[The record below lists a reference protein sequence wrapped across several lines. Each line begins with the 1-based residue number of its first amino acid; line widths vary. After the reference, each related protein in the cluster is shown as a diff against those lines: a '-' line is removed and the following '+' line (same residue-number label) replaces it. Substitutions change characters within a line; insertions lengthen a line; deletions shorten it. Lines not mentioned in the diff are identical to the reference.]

1 MSDIAI
7 SQLLEE
13 LPATSLTTR
22 VLGGLDY
29 LVPGEWVNVTNFEET
44 VKLVTGEDDQA
55 LIQQV
60 GERAIALYADASN
73 GYQRAVSLY
82 KLVDSGSTM
91 AGVTALA
98 GKLAEDVSW
107 LQFLGSVTPKSE
119 TTQSIDA
126 ALKFAAEIGAFCCSN
141 GIPGDSVGEFVSAL
155 TAYEKEDKVRF
166 AAWIALD
173 CVLPLGPEFFSLL
186 TSSLSGAMDKLEASP
201 LYGKLHGFIPGSG
214 AGDKSAFLREALEKS
229 SAHITGFAQEKD
241 LTQAG
246 ILDTVKGYIDGAE
259 GKLDYAAAIL
269 DLSTNV
275 FEHTG
280 IQSVARR
287 VIKRAYA
294 EI

>member
-1 MSDIAI
+1 MSDLSI
-7 SQLLEE
+7 SELLEQR
-13 LPATSLTTR
+13 PATSLTTR

-29 LVPGEWVNVTNFEET
+29 LVPGEWVNVTSFEET

-60 GERAIALYADASN
+60 GERAIALYADADK

-91 AGVTALA
+91 AGVTSLA
-98 GKLAEDVSW
+98 SKLAEDVSW
-107 LQFLGSVTPKSE
+107 LGFLGSVTPKSE
-119 TTQSIDA
+119 TTQSVDA

-141 GIPGDSVGEFVSAL
+141 GIPGDGVADFVSAL
-155 TAYEKEDKVRF
+155 AAYEKEDKIRF
-166 AAWIALD
+166 ASWVALD

-186 TSSLSGAMDKLEASP
+186 TSSLTNAIDKLEASP
-201 LYGKLHGFIPGSG
+201 LYGKLHGFIPGG
-214 AGDKSAFLREALEKS
+214 AASDKSAFLRDALERS
-229 SAHITGFAQEKD
+229 SAHIIGFAQEKN
-241 LTQAG
+241 LTQGG
-246 ILDTVKGYIDGAE
+246 ILNAVKGYIEGAE

-269 DLSTNV
+269 DLSTNI

-294 EI
+294 EV